1 MANIALGLKV
11 ASALFLVFTVLTA
24 FQITQQDL
32 SKLTETNEH
41 HNEVG
46 DEEGEEDS

>member
-24 FQITQQDL
+24 FQIAEQKLNSLADPEEQQQ
-32 SKLTETNEH
+32 E
-41 HNEVG
+41 
-46 DEEGEEDS
+46 DES